1 MQQLNLYCSTVLRS
15 EWGQGYILFC
25 WSTFPRSA
33 VNRSGAC
40 LCDRLRPH
48 ELVCSHTSQTC
59 SSPIRRLGHVL
70 PWPDWKQTPSH
81 HLGAW
86 FIGVTAVMS
95 GFRLLPVYA
104 VLWERT
110 WGFGDAEKKL
120 QLVRQQLW
128 QRNHSTEVQKLWD
141 LQCKQV
147 INFKTLTNS
156 CRVVESKWELVH
168 EDLER
173 SRDKQQAACLK
184 LNAARLSCKTHQP
197 ERSRVSK

>member
-110 WGFGDAEKKL
+110 WGLRRCRKEAAACATTTLNNETIQQRYKNYEICSANRSSTSKL
-120 QLVRQQLW
+120 WQQL
-128 QRNHSTEVQKLWD
+128 QSCR
-141 LQCKQV
+141 KQV
-147 INFKTLTNS
+147 RTS
-156 CRVVESKWELVH
+156 AW
-168 EDLER
+168 R
-173 SRDKQQAACLK
+173 SRKI
-184 LNAARLSCKTHQP
+184 
-197 ERSRVSK
+197 